1 MRPILLRLSPLVL
14 VAITAPIAALA
25 AQNEDGRDIV
35 VTAQSADDTRRAL
48 EACLARHCPPDE
60 DMRLTLAHAENQ
72 FVSGDYRHARETMLS
87 SLGRNRRFGGQFPV
101 EVSDLQ
107 RANARVAAHLGEAQA
122 YMFSLSDMR
131 QTLESAFGA
140 DDARVLAALNEAGEV
155 AMRGSHRV

>member
-60 DMRLTLAHAENQ
+60 DMRLTLAHA
-72 FVSGDYRHARETMLS
+72 DKI
-87 SLGRNRRFGGQFPV
+87 
-101 EVSDLQ
+101 
-107 RANARVAAHLGEAQA
+107 RAFEAQRRLTQPWLFA
-122 YMFSLSDMR
+122 
-131 QTLESAFGA
+131 
-140 DDARVLAALNEAGEV
+140 
-155 AMRGSHRV
+155 